1 VDAELIETIRLAVYD
16 GFRRTG
22 RAPADERLA
31 VTAGIEP
38 AEVRGALAALDR
50 SRDVV
55 LRDGR
60 IAMAHPF
67 TAVPLGF
74 SVMGDGVLWW
84 GGCAW
89 DSFAIPHLIPEQP
102 SVLVATRCPGCGSA
116 LAWVVNDERPPAG
129 DEVAHFLTPAARIWE
144 DVVHACGNQRLFCST
159 QCVDT
164 SLARTGQE
172 RGYVMDLTTLWAL
185 ARDWY
190 RGRLERGYRRR
201 EPSEAA
207 AYFRSAGLHGRFWG
221 LPD

>member
-1 VDAELIETIRLAVYD
+1 MDADLIETVRLAVYD

-31 VTAGIEP
+31 AAVGVEP
-38 AEVRGALAALDR
+38 GDVAAALAALDR
-50 SRDVV
+50 RRDLV

-74 SVMGDGVLWW
+74 SVMGDRVLWW

-89 DSFAIPHLIPEQP
+89 DSFAIPHLIPEEP

-116 LAWVVNDERPPAG
+116 LSWVVNDEHPPAG
-129 DEVAHFLTPAARIWE
+129 GEVAHFLTPAARIWE
-144 DVVHACGNQRLFCST
+144 DVVRSCGHQRLFCST
-159 QCVDT
+159 ACVDAW
-164 SLARTGQE
+164 LARAGQE
-172 RGYVMDLTTLWAL
+172 PGYVMDLTTLWAL

-207 AYFRSAGLHGRFWG
+207 AYFRSVGLRGPFWG
-221 LPD
+221 LSD